1 MIFFFLMAQ
10 LPAFYFFLTLQHH
23 LQEHSSENKQLGV
36 TSAIALSVFGEAA
49 DDSLHRLLQHRR
61 VPGVTGPG
69 RPGPQPYSH
78 PAVQAVELQRGRRRR
93 RPRRSGERGRGRQ
106 QRRNGDRYP
115 GPERGAEG
123 PRRSRNVSDPRL

>member
-1 MIFFFLMAQ
+1 MDFFFNGAASSFL
-10 LPAFYFFLTLQHH
+10 LFFTLQHD

-69 RPGPQPYSH
+69 RPGPQPHSH
-78 PAVQAVELQRGRRRR
+78 PAVQAVELQWGRRRR